1 MNTGGQPKTFQGM
14 GGFTESGGFDKHFFK
29 SKNKLSELFLL
40 DTLKTTF

>member
-14 GGFTESGGFDKHFFK
+14 GGFTESEGFTKHFVK